1 MNLLPVNYVLANL
14 MMLLDKLIPE
24 PSPEARLA
32 RIERRLRQFGET
44 MPDKRKARLESRAE
58 TLRRQINE

>member
-1 MNLLPVNYVLANL
+1 MNLLPINYAIANL
-14 MMLLDKLIPE
+14 VMLLDRLIPE
-24 PSPEARLA
+24 PPPEARLA

-44 MPDKRKARLESRAE
+44 MPDKRKATLEARAE

>member
-1 MNLLPVNYVLANL
+1 MNLLPINYALANL
-14 MMLLDKLIPE
+14 MMLLDRLIPE

-44 MPDKRKARLESRAE
+44 MPDKRRARLAARAE

>member
-1 MNLLPVNYVLANL
+1 MNLLPINYAIANL
-14 MMLLDKLIPE
+14 VMLLDRLIPE

-32 RIERRLRQFGET
+32 RIERRLRQFGAT
-44 MPDKRKARLESRAE
+44 MPDKRKATLEARAE

>member
-44 MPDKRKARLESRAE
+44 MPDKRKALLESRAE

>member
-1 MNLLPVNYVLANL
+1 MNLLPLNHAIANL
-14 MMLLDKLIPE
+14 MMLLDRLIPE

-44 MPDKRKARLESRAE
+44 MPDKRKATLEARAD

>member
-1 MNLLPVNYVLANL
+1 MNLLPINYAIANL
-14 MMLLDKLIPE
+14 VMLLDRLIPE

-44 MPDKRKARLESRAE
+44 MPDKRKATLEARAE